1 MSDEQIKKQ
10 AEKIEG
16 IYQDY
21 SVKMNDLKKEQD
33 KILEE
38 FLHEL
43 EKAKIE
49 EIKSKL

>member
-1 MSDEQIKKQ
+1 MDNEQVKKQ
-10 AEKIEG
+10 AEKIED

-21 SVKMNDLKKEQD
+21 SGKMNELKKEQD
-33 KILEE
+33 KILED